1 MKKTLKNFIKDWE
14 TSLWLFSIEYLWFNR
29 EEIWEEIKI
38 FMEMKTEEKKKK
50 FYFPYANE
58 KN

>member
-1 MKKTLKNFIKDWE
+1 MKKTLKNFIKYWE
-14 TSLWLFSIEYLWFNR
+14 TSLWLFSVGYLWFNR

-38 FMEMKTEEKKKK
+38 FMEMEIEEKKKK

>member
-1 MKKTLKNFIKDWE
+1 MIILRRISLIQSRRNLGRNKNME
-14 TSLWLFSIEYLWFNR
+14 
-29 EEIWEEIKI
+29 
-38 FMEMKTEEKKKK
+38 FMEMEIEEKKKK